1 MEGNSN
7 NGFRNFINA
16 AKTATKAIVKT
27 TMSIISKPFL
37 IIALIIILVLILI
50 SAIKYFI
57 SLDDGT
63 HKDDD
68 WSNTPYATKQYMG
81 STNIGADG
89 KLETSMTAQE
99 LWDKM
104 MENGS
109 RVDQYLDGPE
119 ELVKLM
125 KAEMITQYPD
135 TRENPNEEID
145 WDKILDSKSKDV
157 QGIIKLK
164 RADTSGNIK
173 TMTYVDPET
182 FQMYIN
188 TYNQTGSESDREK
201 ALSHFTLEKAYIS
214 TTPMAGTI
222 KAGTVIEVPE
232 GMRYVLY
239 LYGMA
244 EDNIYNIYAI

>member
-7 NGFRNFINA
+7 NNFRQVING
-16 AKTATKAIVKT
+16 AKKVVKT
-27 TMSIISKPFL
+27 TMKIITKPFL
-37 IIALIIILVLILI
+37 IIALIIIAVLVII
-50 SAIKYFI
+50 AAVKYFI
-57 SLDDGT
+57 TLDDGT
-63 HKDDD
+63 SKEDD

-81 STNIGADG
+81 STNIGPDG
-89 KLETSMTAQE
+89 KLSTSMSAQE

-125 KAEMITQYPD
+125 KAEMITQYLD
-135 TRENPNEEID
+135 TRANPDEEID
-145 WDKILDSKSKDV
+145 WDTILDPDSKDV

-173 TMTYVDPET
+173 TLTYVDPET

-188 TYNQTGSESDREK
+188 TYNQTGSEADREV
-201 ALSHFTLEKAYIS
+201 ALSHFTLEKAYLS
-214 TTPMAGTI
+214 TTPTAGTI

-232 GMRYVLY
+232 GMRNILY
-239 LYGMA
+239 IYGMA
-244 EDNIYNIYAI
+244 NDNVYYFNTI

>member
-7 NGFRNFINA
+7 NNFRNVINI
-16 AKTATKAIVKT
+16 AKRAVKT
-27 TMSIISKPFL
+27 TLKIITRPFL
-37 IIALIIILVLILI
+37 IIAIIIIAVLILI
-50 SAIKYFI
+50 AAIKYFI
-57 SLDDGT
+57 TLDDGT
-63 HKDDD
+63 HKDND

-81 STNIGADG
+81 STNIGSDG
-89 KLETSMTAQE
+89 KLSTSMSAKE

-104 MENGS
+104 IENGS
-109 RVDQYLDGPE
+109 RVDEYLEGPE

-125 KAEMITQYPD
+125 KAEMITQYLD
-135 TRENPNEEID
+135 TRANPDEEIN
-145 WDKILDSKSKDV
+145 WDTILDPNSKDV

-188 TYNQTGSESDREK
+188 TYNQTGSTADRER
-201 ALSHFTLEKAYIS
+201 ALSHFTLEKAYIGTS
-214 TTPMAGTI
+214 PTTGTI

-232 GMRYVLY
+232 GMRNRIYIHV
-239 LYGMA
+239 MA
-244 EDNIYNIYAI
+244 TNNFYCFYTI

>member
-1 MEGNSN
+1 MEGNSG
-7 NGFRNFINA
+7 NGFRNLINA
-16 AKTATKAIVKT
+16 AKTATKVIAKT
-27 TMSIISKPFL
+27 AMRIISKPFL
-37 IIALIIILVLILI
+37 IIALIIIAVLILI
-50 SAIKYFI
+50 AAIKYFI
-57 SLDDGT
+57 TLDDGT

-81 STNIGADG
+81 SINVGADG

-104 MENGS
+104 IENGS
-109 RVDQYLDGPE
+109 RVDEYLEGPE

-125 KAEMITQYPD
+125 KAEMITQYLD
-135 TRENPNEEID
+135 TRPNPDEEID
-145 WDKILDSKSKDV
+145 WDKILDPESKDV

-182 FQMYIN
+182 FQMYIDI
-188 TYNQTGSESDREK
+188 YNQTGSEADREK

-214 TTPMAGTI
+214 TIPMAGTI
-222 KAGTVIEVPE
+222 EAGTVIEVPE
-232 GMRYVLY
+232 GMRHILY

-244 EDNIYNIYAI
+244 EDNVYNIYAI

>member
-7 NGFRNFINA
+7 NNFRNVVKV
-16 AKTATKAIVKT
+16 AKKVVKT
-27 TMSIISKPFL
+27 TLKIITKPFL
-37 IIALIIILVLILI
+37 IIAIIIIAILILI

-57 SLDDGT
+57 TLDDGT
-63 HKDDD
+63 HKDND

-81 STNIGADG
+81 STSIGSDG
-89 KLETSMTAQE
+89 KLSTSMSAEE

-109 RVDQYLDGPE
+109 RVDEYLEGPE

-125 KAEMITQYPD
+125 KAEMITQYLD
-135 TRENPNEEID
+135 TRSNPDEDID
-145 WDKILDSKSKDV
+145 WDTILNPESKEV

-164 RADTSGNIK
+164 RADNSGNIK

-188 TYNQTGSESDREK
+188 TYNQTGSEEDREK
-201 ALSHFTLEKAYIS
+201 ALSHFTLEKAYLGTS
-214 TTPMAGTI
+214 PTTGTI

-232 GMRYVLY
+232 GMRNILY
-239 LYGMA
+239 IYGMA
-244 EDNIYNIYAI
+244 NDNIYYFYTI